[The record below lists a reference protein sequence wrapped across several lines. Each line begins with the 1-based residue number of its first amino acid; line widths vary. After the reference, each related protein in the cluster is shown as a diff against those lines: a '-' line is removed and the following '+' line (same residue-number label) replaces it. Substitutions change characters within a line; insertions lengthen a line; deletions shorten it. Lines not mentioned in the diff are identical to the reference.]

1 VYDLGVNPTWLWCT
15 IPLCVVGF
23 VLLICCWGFLLL
35 YSKILAC
42 NFFFFFFG
50 GVFVKFGILEW
61 LVEYFE
67 NDRCKLFFVCLIEF
81 LSEAIQSWSSVSRE
95 FSVLVFI
102 IIDAISILV
111 ISLSISS
118 WLSLGRLYVS
128 RILSNSSRLSI
139 LLAYIW
145 S

>member
-1 VYDLGVNPTWLWCT
+1 MYDCGVNPTLLWCT
-15 IPLCVVGF
+15 IALCVVGF

-42 NFFFFFFG
+42 NFFFFFG
-50 GVFVKFGILEW
+50 GVFVKFGILER

-67 NDRCKLFFVCLIEF
+67 KDRCKLFFVCLIEF
-81 LSEAIQSWSSVSRE
+81 PSEAIQSWSSVSRE
-95 FSVLVFI
+95 FSIFVFI